1 MSIKPKKYSNEF
13 KQQIVRIA
21 LESGR
26 TIKSIN
32 NEYNLGEG
40 TVRNWIRLF
49 HEECDSNPVMAE
61 QNDLYEENR
70 RLKKELAEAQKEN
83 LFLKK
88 AAAFFAK
95 EID

>member
-1 MSIKPKKYSNEF
+1 MSSIPKKYSNEF

-40 TVRNWIRLF
+40 TVRNWIRQF
-49 HEECDSNPVMAE
+49 HEECEINPASAE
-61 QNDLYEENR
+61 TKDVYEEVR
-70 RLKKELAEAQKEN
+70 RLKRELAEAHKEN

>member
-1 MSIKPKKYSNEF
+1 MSIRTKNYTKEF
-13 KQQIVRIA
+13 KEQIVRIA

-40 TVRNWIRLF
+40 TVRNWIRQF
-49 HEECDSNPVMAE
+49 GEECDSNPVMAE
-61 QNDLYEENR
+61 QKDLYEENR
-70 RLKKELAEAQKEN
+70 RLKKELTEAQKEN